1 MSEREIK
8 NIDLEFK
15 QEAEGKVSAVFSVF
29 NNLDSDGD
37 VVLPGAIKSGF
48 KSGSVPM
55 VWAHKWDMPI
65 GKGSIKE
72 DGDKATFEGTF
83 FMDTESG
90 KEAYNIVKNMGDLQ
104 QWSFGYRVTD
114 SERGSFKDADD
125 NELDARYLKELTV
138 FEVSP
143 VLVGA
148 NQDTYTMAIKSNNE
162 LIKELAEEKAVLSND
177 TLLENEEEEVSNTC
191 NCDCGAK
198 SEEESTEEKYTGKD
212 LFKTAEE
219 AEKRAKE
226 LGCSGSHE
234 HEHEGTVL
242 YMPCKDHAAYLASI
256 EKSMREEEEKSSA
269 ELDEKDVEKLTF
281 SQQVKDVLAAL
292 DDLMA
297 RATAIATLRAKDGR
311 KMGIKATDAL
321 RAVQEYLTEASQE
334 IDAFIG
340 NYSDEDI
347 AEAEEAITE
356 EVVEASETPDVET
369 VEVEP
374 EVEEVT
380 EEESVETTEVEVEE
394 TEELVPVAE
403 TEAEE
408 VIEELVDDEFDAL
421 WVEGQQL
428 LAETVDTEIEV

>member
-72 DGDKATFEGTF
+72 DGDKATFEGNF

-148 NQDTYTMAIKSNNE
+148 NQETYTMAIKSNEELMKEIANE
-162 LIKELAEEKAVLSND
+162 STETV
-177 TLLENEEEEVSNTC
+177 EEVSNTC
-191 NCDCGAK
+191 NCNCGAK

-219 AEKRAKE
+219 AEERAKE
-226 LGCSGSHE
+226 LGCSGSHT
-234 HEHEGTVL
+234 HEHEDTTF
-242 YMPCKDHAAYLASI
+242 YMPCKDHASYLASI
-256 EKSMREEEEKSSA
+256 EKSMREVEEKNSA
-269 ELDEKDVEKLTF
+269 EVDEKEVEKLTF

-297 RATAIATLRAKDGR
+297 RANAIATLRAKDGR

-374 EVEEVT
+374 EVEEVA
-380 EEESVETTEVEVEE
+380 EEEAVETTEVEVEE

-408 VIEELVDDEFDAL
+408 VVEDLVDEEFDAL

-428 LAETVDTEIEV
+428 LAETVDTELEV

>member
-1 MSEREIK
+1 MSERELK

-65 GKGSIKE
+65 GKGSITE
-72 DGDKATFEGTF
+72 DGDKATFEGNF

-104 QWSFGYRVTD
+104 QWSFGYRVND
-114 SERGSFKDADD
+114 SERGSYKDAND
-125 NELDARYLKELTV
+125 NEVDARYLKELTV

-148 NQDTYTMAIKSNNE
+148 NQETYTMAIK
-162 LIKELAEEKAVLSND
+162 A
-177 TLLENEEEEVSNTC
+177 NEELMKEIANESDEEVSEEVAETT
-191 NCDCGAK
+191 CDCSK
-198 SEEESTEEKYTGKD
+198 SQEEKNHNGKD
-212 LFKTAEE
+212 LFKTEEE
-219 AEKRAKE
+219 AEARAKE
-226 LGCSGSHE
+226 LGCSGSHQE
-234 HEHEGTVL
+234 DYEGET
-242 YMPCKDHAAYLASI
+242 YFMPCEDHASYLASI
-256 EKSMREEEEKSSA
+256 QKSMEAEEEVKNE
-269 ELDEKDVEKLTF
+269 DVEKVTF

-297 RATAIATLRAKDGR
+297 RANAIAMLRAKDGR
-311 KMGIKATDAL
+311 KIGTKATEAL
-321 RAVQEYLTEASQE
+321 RAVQEYLSEASQE
-334 IDAFIG
+334 IDSFIG
-340 NYSDEDI
+340 NYSDEEI
-347 AEAEEAITE
+347 AEAEEAISE
-356 EVVEASETPDVET
+356 EVVEALENPDVET

-374 EVEEVT
+374 EDETVEE
-380 EEESVETTEVEVEE
+380 EAIETTEVEVEE

-403 TEAEE
+403 AEE
-408 VIEELVDDEFDAL
+408 EIEDLVDDEFDAL

-428 LAETVDTEIEV
+428 LAETVDTDLEV

>member
-72 DGDKATFEGTF
+72 DGDKATFEGNF

-114 SERGSFKDADD
+114 SERGSFKDADN

-148 NQDTYTMAIKSNNE
+148 NQETYTMAIKSNEELMKEIANE
-162 LIKELAEEKAVLSND
+162 STETV
-177 TLLENEEEEVSNTC
+177 EEVSNTC
-191 NCDCGAK
+191 NCNCGAK

-219 AEKRAKE
+219 AEERAKE
-226 LGCSGSHE
+226 LGCSGSHT
-234 HEHEGTVL
+234 HEHEDTTF
-242 YMPCKDHAAYLASI
+242 YMPCKDHASYLASI
-256 EKSMREEEEKSSA
+256 EKSMREEQENESA
-269 ELDEKDVEKLTF
+269 EVEEKDVEKITF

-297 RATAIATLRAKDGR
+297 RANAIATLRAKDGR

-347 AEAEEAITE
+347 AAAEEVINEEAITE
-356 EVVEASETPDVET
+356 EVVEASEEPDVET

-374 EVEEVT
+374 EVEEVA
-380 EEESVETTEVEVEE
+380 EEEAVETTEVEVEE
-394 TEELVPVAE
+394 TEELTPVAE

-408 VIEELVDDEFDAL
+408 VVEDLVDDEFDAL

-428 LAETVDTEIEV
+428 LAETVDTDLEV

>member
-72 DGDKATFEGTF
+72 DGDKATFEGNF

-148 NQDTYTMAIKSNNE
+148 NQETYTMAIKSNEELMKEIANE
-162 LIKELAEEKAVLSND
+162 STETV
-177 TLLENEEEEVSNTC
+177 EEVSNTC
-191 NCDCGAK
+191 NCNCGAK

-219 AEKRAKE
+219 AEERAKE
-226 LGCSGSHE
+226 LGCSGSHT
-234 HEHEGTVL
+234 HEHEDTTF
-242 YMPCKDHAAYLASI
+242 YMPCKDHASYLASI
-256 EKSMREEEEKSSA
+256 EKSMREEQENESA
-269 ELDEKDVEKLTF
+269 EVEEKDVEKITF

-297 RATAIATLRAKDGR
+297 RANAIATLRAKDGR

-374 EVEEVT
+374 EVEEVA
-380 EEESVETTEVEVEE
+380 EEEAVETTEVEVEE

-408 VIEELVDDEFDAL
+408 VVEDLVDEEFDAL

-428 LAETVDTEIEV
+428 LAETVDTELEV

>member
-72 DGDKATFEGTF
+72 DGDKATFEGNF

-114 SERGSFKDADD
+114 SERGSFKDADN

-148 NQDTYTMAIKSNNE
+148 NQETYTMAIKSNEELMKEIANE
-162 LIKELAEEKAVLSND
+162 STETV
-177 TLLENEEEEVSNTC
+177 EEVSNTC
-191 NCDCGAK
+191 NCNCGAK

-219 AEKRAKE
+219 AEERAKE
-226 LGCSGSHE
+226 LGCSGSHT
-234 HEHEGTVL
+234 HEHEDTVF
-242 YMPCKDHAAYLASI
+242 YMPCKDHASYLASI
-256 EKSMREEEEKSSA
+256 EKSMREEQENESA
-269 ELDEKDVEKLTF
+269 EVEEKDVEKITF

-297 RATAIATLRAKDGR
+297 RANAIATLRAKDGR

-347 AEAEEAITE
+347 AAAEEVINEEAITE
-356 EVVEASETPDVET
+356 DVVEASEEPDVET

-374 EVEEVT
+374 EVEEVA
-380 EEESVETTEVEVEE
+380 EEEAVETTEVEVEE
-394 TEELVPVAE
+394 TEELTPVAE

-408 VIEELVDDEFDAL
+408 VVEDLVDDEFDAL

-428 LAETVDTEIEV
+428 LAETVDTDLEV

>member
-1 MSEREIK
+1 
-8 NIDLEFK
+8 
-15 QEAEGKVSAVFSVF
+15 
-29 NNLDSDGD
+29 
-37 VVLPGAIKSGF
+37 
-48 KSGSVPM
+48 M

-72 DGDKATFEGTF
+72 DGDKATFEGNF

-148 NQDTYTMAIKSNNE
+148 NQETYTMAIKSNEELMKEIANE
-162 LIKELAEEKAVLSND
+162 STETV
-177 TLLENEEEEVSNTC
+177 EEVSNACKC
-191 NCDCGAK
+191 NCGAK

-219 AEKRAKE
+219 AEERAKE
-226 LGCSGSHE
+226 LGCSGSHT
-234 HEHEGTVL
+234 HEHEDTVF
-242 YMPCKDHAAYLASI
+242 YMPCKDHASYLASI
-256 EKSMREEEEKSSA
+256 EKSMREEQENESA
-269 ELDEKDVEKLTF
+269 EVEEKDVEKITF

-297 RATAIATLRAKDGR
+297 RANAIATLRAKDGR

-347 AEAEEAITE
+347 AAAEEVINEEAIAE
-356 EVVEASETPDVET
+356 EVVEASEEPDVET

-374 EVEEVT
+374 EVEEVA
-380 EEESVETTEVEVEE
+380 EEEAVEATEVEVEE
-394 TEELVPVAE
+394 TEELTPVAE

-408 VIEELVDDEFDAL
+408 VIEDLVDDEFDAL

-428 LAETVDTEIEV
+428 LAETVDTDLEA

>member
-72 DGDKATFEGTF
+72 DGDKATFEGNF

-148 NQDTYTMAIKSNNE
+148 NQETYTMAIKSNEELMKEIANE
-162 LIKELAEEKAVLSND
+162 STETV
-177 TLLENEEEEVSNTC
+177 EEVSNACKC
-191 NCDCGAK
+191 NCGAK

-219 AEKRAKE
+219 AEERAKE
-226 LGCSGSHE
+226 LGCSGSHT
-234 HEHEGTVL
+234 HEHEDTVF
-242 YMPCKDHAAYLASI
+242 YMPCKDHASYLASI
-256 EKSMREEEEKSSA
+256 EKSMREEQENESA
-269 ELDEKDVEKLTF
+269 EVEEKDVEKITF

-297 RATAIATLRAKDGR
+297 RANAIATLRAKDGR

-347 AEAEEAITE
+347 AAAEEVINEEAIAE
-356 EVVEASETPDVET
+356 EVVEASEEPDVET

-374 EVEEVT
+374 EVEEVA
-380 EEESVETTEVEVEE
+380 EEEAVEATEVEVEE
-394 TEELVPVAE
+394 TEELTPVAE

-408 VIEELVDDEFDAL
+408 VIEDLVDDEFDAL

-428 LAETVDTEIEV
+428 LAETVDTDLEV

>member
-1 MSEREIK
+1 MSERELK

-72 DGDKATFEGTF
+72 DGDKATFNGEF

-104 QWSFGYRVTD
+104 QWSFGYRVND
-114 SERGSFKDADD
+114 SERGSYKDAND
-125 NELDARYLKELTV
+125 NEVDARYLKELTV

-148 NQDTYTMAIKSNNE
+148 NQETYTMAIKSNEELMKEIANE
-162 LIKELAEEKAVLSND
+162 SDEEVIEEVAETTCDCSKSQEEKNHD
-177 TLLENEEEEVSNTC
+177 
-191 NCDCGAK
+191 
-198 SEEESTEEKYTGKD
+198 GKD
-212 LFKTAEE
+212 LFKTEEE
-219 AEKRAKE
+219 AEARAKE
-226 LGCSGSHE
+226 LGCSGSHQE
-234 HEHEGTVL
+234 DYEGET
-242 YMPCKDHAAYLASI
+242 YFMPCKDHASYLASLQ
-256 EKSMREEEEKSSA
+256 KSMEVEEEVKNE
-269 ELDEKDVEKLTF
+269 DVEKVTF

-297 RATAIATLRAKDGR
+297 RANAIAMLRAKDGR
-311 KMGIKATDAL
+311 KIGTKATEAL
-321 RAVQEYLTEASQE
+321 RAVQEYLSEASQE
-334 IDAFIG
+334 IDSFIG
-340 NYSDEDI
+340 NYSDEEI
-347 AEAEEAITE
+347 AEAEEAISE
-356 EVVEASETPDVET
+356 EVVEALENPDVET

-374 EVEEVT
+374 EDET
-380 EEESVETTEVEVEE
+380 IEEEAIETTEVEVEE
-394 TEELVPVAE
+394 TEELVPMA
-403 TEAEE
+403 EAEE
-408 VIEELVDDEFDAL
+408 EIEDLVDEEFDAL

-428 LAETVDTEIEV
+428 LAETVDTDLQV

>member
-1 MSEREIK
+1 MSNRELK
-8 NIDLEFK
+8 SIDLEFK
-15 QEAEGKVSAVFSVF
+15 EESEGKVSAVFSVF

-37 VVLPGAIKSGF
+37 IVLPGAIESGF

-65 GKGSIKE
+65 GKGKIIE
-72 DGDKATFEGTF
+72 DGSKATFEGEF

-104 QWSFGYRVTD
+104 QWSFGYKVDD
-114 SERGSFKDADD
+114 SERGTFQDGEK
-125 NELDARYLKELTV
+125 EIDARYLKGLTV

-148 NQDTYTMAIKSNNE
+148 NQETYTMAIKSNND
-162 LIKELAEEKAVLSND
+162 LLKEISKEPED
-177 TLLENEEEEVSNTC
+177 EVN
-191 NCDCGAK
+191 
-198 SEEESTEEKYTGKD
+198 SESEDEMPEEKYSGKD

-219 AEKRAKE
+219 AEERAKE

-234 HEHEGTVL
+234 HEHDGTVL
-242 YMPCKDHAAYLASI
+242 YMPCKDHPAYLASI
-256 EKSMREEEEKSSA
+256 EKSMREEEEKNSA
-269 ELDEKDVEKLTF
+269 EVEEKDVEKLTF

-297 RATAIATLRAKDGR
+297 RANAIAMLRAKDGR

-334 IDAFIG
+334 IDSFIG
-340 NYSDEDI
+340 NYSDDEI
-347 AEAEEAITE
+347 AEAEETISS
-356 EVVEASETPDVET
+356 EVEVEAEGSPDVET
-369 VEVEP
+369 VEVE
-374 EVEEVT
+374 VEEEVI
-380 EEESVETTEVEVEE
+380 EEEATEAVEVEVVE

-403 TEAEE
+403 TTETAEE
-408 VIEELVDDEFDAL
+408 EEDLVDEEFDAQ
-421 WVEGQQL
+421 WIESQQL
-428 LAETVDTEIEV
+428 LAETVDIEIEV

>member
-72 DGDKATFEGTF
+72 DGDKATFEGNF

-148 NQDTYTMAIKSNNE
+148 NQETYTMAIKSNEKLMKEIANE
-162 LIKELAEEKAVLSND
+162 STETV
-177 TLLENEEEEVSNTC
+177 EEVS
-191 NCDCGAK
+191 K
-198 SEEESTEEKYTGKD
+198 SEEESTEEKYTGQD

-219 AEKRAKE
+219 AEERAKE
-226 LGCSGSHE
+226 LGCSGSHT

-242 YMPCKDHAAYLASI
+242 YMPCKDHPAYLASI
-256 EKSMREEEEKSSA
+256 EKSMREEEEKNSA
-269 ELDEKDVEKLTF
+269 EVEEKDVEKTTF

-297 RATAIATLRAKDGR
+297 RANAIATLRAKDGR

-347 AEAEEAITE
+347 AAAEEVINEEAIAE
-356 EVVEASETPDVET
+356 EVVEASEEPDVET

-374 EVEEVT
+374 EVEEVA
-380 EEESVETTEVEVEE
+380 EEEAVETTEVEVEE
-394 TEELVPVAE
+394 TEELTPVAE

-408 VIEELVDDEFDAL
+408 AVEDLVDDEFDAL
-421 WVEGQQL
+421 WVESQQL
-428 LAETVDTEIEV
+428 LAETVDTELEV

>member
-72 DGDKATFEGTF
+72 DGDKATFEGNF

-148 NQDTYTMAIKSNNE
+148 NQETYTMAIKSNEELMKEIANE
-162 LIKELAEEKAVLSND
+162 STETV
-177 TLLENEEEEVSNTC
+177 EEVSNTC
-191 NCDCGAK
+191 KCNCGAK

-219 AEKRAKE
+219 AEERAKE
-226 LGCSGSHE
+226 LGCSGSHT
-234 HEHEGTVL
+234 HEHEDTVF
-242 YMPCKDHAAYLASI
+242 YMPCKDHASYLASI
-256 EKSMREEEEKSSA
+256 EKSMREEQENESA
-269 ELDEKDVEKLTF
+269 EVEEKDVEKITF

-297 RATAIATLRAKDGR
+297 RANAIATLRAKDGR

-347 AEAEEAITE
+347 AAAEEVINEEAIAE
-356 EVVEASETPDVET
+356 EVVEASEEPDVET

-374 EVEEVT
+374 EVEEVA
-380 EEESVETTEVEVEE
+380 EEEAVETTEVEVEE
-394 TEELVPVAE
+394 TEELTPVAE

-408 VIEELVDDEFDAL
+408 VVEDLVDDEFDAL

-428 LAETVDTEIEV
+428 LAETVDTDLEV

>member
-72 DGDKATFEGTF
+72 DGDKATFEGNF

-148 NQDTYTMAIKSNNE
+148 NQETYTMAIKSNEELMKEIANE
-162 LIKELAEEKAVLSND
+162 STETV
-177 TLLENEEEEVSNTC
+177 EEVSNTC
-191 NCDCGAK
+191 NCNCGCLLYTSPSPRDRQK
-198 SEEESTEEKYTGKD
+198 S
-212 LFKTAEE
+212 
-219 AEKRAKE
+219 R
-226 LGCSGSHE
+226 
-234 HEHEGTVL
+234 
-242 YMPCKDHAAYLASI
+242 MP
-256 EKSMREEEEKSSA
+256 SSA
-269 ELDEKDVEKLTF
+269 
-281 SQQVKDVLAAL
+281 
-292 DDLMA
+292 
-297 RATAIATLRAKDGR
+297 
-311 KMGIKATDAL
+311 
-321 RAVQEYLTEASQE
+321 
-334 IDAFIG
+334 
-340 NYSDEDI
+340 
-347 AEAEEAITE
+347 
-356 EVVEASETPDVET
+356 
-369 VEVEP
+369 
-374 EVEEVT
+374 
-380 EEESVETTEVEVEE
+380 
-394 TEELVPVAE
+394 
-403 TEAEE
+403 
-408 VIEELVDDEFDAL
+408 
-421 WVEGQQL
+421 
-428 LAETVDTEIEV
+428 

>member
-72 DGDKATFEGTF
+72 DGDKATFEGNF

-148 NQDTYTMAIKSNNE
+148 NQETYTMAIKSNEELMKEIANE
-162 LIKELAEEKAVLSND
+162 STETV
-177 TLLENEEEEVSNTC
+177 EEVSNACKC
-191 NCDCGAK
+191 NCGAK

-219 AEKRAKE
+219 AEERAKE
-226 LGCSGSHE
+226 LGCSGSHT
-234 HEHEGTVL
+234 HEHEDTTF
-242 YMPCKDHAAYLASI
+242 YMPCKDHASYLASI
-256 EKSMREEEEKSSA
+256 EKSMREVEEKNSA
-269 ELDEKDVEKLTF
+269 EVDEKEVEKLTF

-297 RATAIATLRAKDGR
+297 RANAIATLRAKDGR

-347 AEAEEAITE
+347 AAAEEVINEEAIAE
-356 EVVEASETPDVET
+356 EVVEASEEPDVET

-374 EVEEVT
+374 EVEEVA
-380 EEESVETTEVEVEE
+380 EEEAVEATEVEVEE
-394 TEELVPVAE
+394 TEELTPVAE

-408 VIEELVDDEFDAL
+408 VIEDLVDDEFDAL

-428 LAETVDTEIEV
+428 LAETVDTDLEV

>member
-72 DGDKATFEGTF
+72 DGDKATFEGNF

-148 NQDTYTMAIKSNNE
+148 NQETYTMAIKSNEELMKEIANE
-162 LIKELAEEKAVLSND
+162 STETV
-177 TLLENEEEEVSNTC
+177 EEVSNACKC
-191 NCDCGAK
+191 NCGAK

-219 AEKRAKE
+219 AEERAKE
-226 LGCSGSHE
+226 LGCSGSHT
-234 HEHEGTVL
+234 HEHEDTTF
-242 YMPCKDHAAYLASI
+242 YMPCKDHASYLASI
-256 EKSMREEEEKSSA
+256 EKSMREEQENESA
-269 ELDEKDVEKLTF
+269 EVEEKDVEKITF

-297 RATAIATLRAKDGR
+297 RANAIATLRAKDGR

-347 AEAEEAITE
+347 AAAEEVINEEAIAE
-356 EVVEASETPDVET
+356 EVVEASEEPDVET

-374 EVEEVT
+374 EVEEVA
-380 EEESVETTEVEVEE
+380 EEEAVEATEVEVEE
-394 TEELVPVAE
+394 TEELTPVAE

-408 VIEELVDDEFDAL
+408 VIEDLVDDEFDAL

-428 LAETVDTEIEV
+428 LAETVDTDLEV